1 MTPKTGAIML
11 KIQIYITGINKILNK
26 LHFKYKTVHLNYNDI
41 SQYYCF
47 YCISKQINA
56 ALASIS

>member
-1 MTPKTGAIML
+1 ML
-11 KIQIYITGINKILNK
+11 KIQIYITGINKILHK